1 MLLQITQPH
10 STIFAEWRGFKGFE
24 VRKVVVA
31 HECVIKAVV
40 MVVNFRRQRVFD
52 EIRKRSRLIVLT

>member
-10 STIFAEWRGFKGFE
+10 PTIFAEWLGFKGHE

-40 MVVNFRRQRVFD
+40 IVVN
-52 EIRKRSRLIVLT
+52 L